1 MGLYSN
7 AHLIYGVLL
16 TTHVTDEETY
26 ETRSTHTLFDVEE
39 DSDSR
44 DVEDFVAEQRGETY
58 PWKALPYEIAQGGQ
72 VEFDQWVSEHP
83 EWIAL
88 KERWYE
94 VTREI
99 RDSAPVEIQTH
110 GHYEADE
117 QPTFL
122 VLKGCEYL
130 ADAWVP
136 ESIDPGDLSII
147 TEKVAEARAY
157 CKDNELP
164 SFDDPRWYLVA
175 SYG

>member
-72 VEFDQWVSEHP
+72 VEFEMVRSHE
-83 EWIAL
+83 
-88 KERWYE
+88 
-94 VTREI
+94 
-99 RDSAPVEIQTH
+99 
-110 GHYEADE
+110 G
-117 QPTFL
+117 
-122 VLKGCEYL
+122 
-130 ADAWVP
+130 
-136 ESIDPGDLSII
+136 
-147 TEKVAEARAY
+147 
-157 CKDNELP
+157 
-164 SFDDPRWYLVA
+164 DPRLSA
-175 SYG
+175 R